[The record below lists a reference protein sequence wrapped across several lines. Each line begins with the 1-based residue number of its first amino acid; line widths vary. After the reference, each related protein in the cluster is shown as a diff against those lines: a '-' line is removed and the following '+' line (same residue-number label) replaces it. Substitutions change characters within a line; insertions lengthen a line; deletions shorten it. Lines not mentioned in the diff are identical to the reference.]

1 MQWGRQTSK
10 GEARRKMDIFHED
23 GGQQFDS
30 LVGNGYGFV
39 LARGAHQQEGKAWLE
54 ACELWRCV
62 VEDGGEEGFK
72 LP

>member
-1 MQWGRQTSK
+1 MEHG
-10 GEARRKMDIFHED
+10 H
-23 GGQQFDS
+23 
-30 LVGNGYGFV
+30 GYGV
-39 LARGAHQQEGKAWLE
+39 DLEALIQGGKAWLE